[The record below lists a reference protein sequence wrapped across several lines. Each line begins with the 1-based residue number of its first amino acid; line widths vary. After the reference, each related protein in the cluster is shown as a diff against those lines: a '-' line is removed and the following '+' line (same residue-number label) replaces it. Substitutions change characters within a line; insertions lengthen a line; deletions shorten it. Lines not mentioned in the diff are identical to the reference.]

1 MNTGWSVMMWRTGF
15 NKTQMR
21 PNIVFVCIIRLTCPC
36 EGTMAKCDIGVG
48 PKIAPYITV
57 MQEKGIEV
65 FDYSPCQHW
74 RARLDS
80 ISSIKMSICSKASKR
95 LYLN

>member
-1 MNTGWSVMMWRTGF
+1 MMWRTGF

-57 MQEKGIEV
+57 MQEKSIRCSTIVPASLE
-65 FDYSPCQHW
+65 
-74 RARLDS
+74 ARLDS